1 MELLLPVA
9 IKLFPNMLPST
20 FEDKF
25 AAEEKQRKLLRVR
38 LEMAKF
44 LQETLRESGLKG
56 NLKIISSDEFKIFF
70 RKVRST
76 GEQPSADDML
86 KVAKLFSN
94 DLTLDNL
101 SRPQLISICR
111 YLGLNAFG
119 TDNFLKGYIMRRLE
133 HIKRDD
139 ELIAAESV
147 DSLST
152 SELQHASS
160 SRGLRTVGV
169 SPARLREQMN
179 TWIQLHLKEGVSGV
193 LLILSR
199 AYGLDR
205 DLGGKGTNPDGEV
218 WRNLEAVLSGLPD
231 NLASCSFS
239 SQHPRET
246 DPSSSAVE

>member
-1 MELLLPVA
+1 
-9 IKLFPNMLPST
+9 
-20 FEDKF
+20 
-25 AAEEKQRKLLRVR
+25 
-38 LEMAKF
+38 MAKF

-56 NLKIISSDEFKIFF
+56 NLKIVSSDEFKIFF

-76 GEQPSADDML
+76 GEQPSVDDIL
-86 KVAKLFSN
+86 KVAKLFSD

-139 ELIAAESV
+139 ELIAAEGV

-160 SRGLRTVGV
+160 SRGLRTVSV

-205 DLGGKGTNPDGEV
+205 DLGGKGISPDGEV

-231 NLASCSFS
+231 NLVI
-239 SQHPRET
+239 Q
-246 DPSSSAVE
+246 PSSFATLTRN

>member
-44 LQETLRESGLKG
+44 LQETLRESGLKD
-56 NLKIISSDEFKIFF
+56 NLKIVSSDEFKIFF

-76 GEQPSADDML
+76 GEQPSVDDIL
-86 KVAKLFSN
+86 KVAKQFSD

-119 TDNFLKGYIMRRLE
+119 TDNFLKGYIRRRLE
-133 HIKRDD
+133 HIRRDD
-139 ELIAAESV
+139 ELIAAEGV

-179 TWIQLHLKEGVSGV
+179 TWIQFHLKEGVSGV

-205 DLGGKGTNPDGEV
+205 DLGGKGTSPDGEV

-231 NLASCSFS
+231 NLVRQPFFFARKLT
-239 SQHPRET
+239 PA
-246 DPSSSAVE
+246 PP